1 MGVLFSALRCS
12 VGFGDCYY
20 HDHSLPVVVCLSTR
34 LEKMFSKGKSGYRL
48 LESNP
53 ILSHYE
59 VGRLY
64 ASGGPEGVWKI
75 YEGVSKVDGKVG
87 HIHTI
92 KAEMKQAFTY
102 FGY

>member
-1 MGVLFSALRCS
+1 
-12 VGFGDCYY
+12 
-20 HDHSLPVVVCLSTR
+20 
-34 LEKMFSKGKSGYRL
+34 MFSKGKSGYRL

-87 HIHTI
+87 SY
-92 KAEMKQAFTY
+92 KVP
-102 FGY
+102 